1 MRFSSRMRELGS
13 RLLMCT
19 HSEDWINARAAPKRN
34 ESPPVVVNDT
44 PPPPGDLGAL
54 GLHGASLRGKAVAML
69 SPGIPRPVPSA
80 GRDGGMTPAATAA
93 QGRTRW
99 GALGCRIRRGS
110 SEEEAETREET
121 GVAGVKEV

>member
-1 MRFSSRMRELGS
+1 MQFSSRIGELGS

-19 HSEDWINARAAPKRN
+19 HSEEWINARTAPKRN
-34 ESPPVVVNDT
+34 ESPPVTVNDT

-54 GLHGASLRGKAVAML
+54 GLHGATLRGKAVAML
-69 SPGIPRPVPSA
+69 SAVITQPVPSA

-93 QGRTRW
+93 QSRVRW

-110 SEEEAETREET
+110 SEEEAETR
-121 GVAGVKEV
+121 